1 MLFGLTTGH
10 EIALVAVGGA
20 FIVFALASS
29 FLFPALIKDF
39 PTKKGLRWYL
49 PLSGLFFIAMMASIL
64 MFAKE
69 KKEAAAATG
78 PVSTTTTGGSGG
90 GKLTSGPYANGDPA
104 AGKAVF
110 TTAGCGACHTLKA
123 AGTTATVGPSLDDLM
138 DYAQHAGQSLGDFTV
153 SAILHPPP
161 AYVPPGFPTNAM
173 PATFGSSL
181 SQKQLAD
188 VIAFVDDSVDG
199 S

>member
-10 EIALVAVGGA
+10 EIALAAMGGA

-29 FLFPALIKDF
+29 FLFPSFIKDF

-78 PVSTTTTGGSGG
+78 PVSTTTTGGGN
-90 GKLTSGPYANGDPA
+90 LTSGPYANGDA
-104 AGKAVF
+104 SAGKTVF

-138 DYAQHAGQSLGDFTV
+138 DDAQHAGQSLGDFTL
-153 SAILHPPP
+153 SAILKPPP

-173 PATFGSSL
+173 PTTFGSSL
-181 SQKQLAD
+181 SKKQIAD
-188 VIAFVDDSVDG
+188 VIAFVDDSAGG